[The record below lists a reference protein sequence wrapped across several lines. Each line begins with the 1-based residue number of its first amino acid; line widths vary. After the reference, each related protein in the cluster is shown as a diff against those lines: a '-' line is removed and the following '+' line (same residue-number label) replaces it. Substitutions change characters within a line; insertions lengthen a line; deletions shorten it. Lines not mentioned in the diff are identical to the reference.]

1 GLIGSVIR
9 SKFTL
14 LRAPHQIPVFDPG
27 SKLGLSSPNQILG
40 FAILFDLQQRRC
52 SYALTTPTMEDLR
65 VSLQSPRHSFLQTVT
80 GCFDSSSLM
89 TVLTHSA
96 TQNTFPHSL
105 HLPFVQGAESFLRL
119 QVFKELISISLMDF
133 RLTTSTS
140 FNQGSLKNTC
150 LRKGKKILEEKLISL
165 KSSFLEERIGS
176 QHSFYF
182 ALEVVMLVATSRSR
196 LNYDFTTSKLMFLIQ
211 MALSGFQLTEWN
223 KQSSA
228 KEVMHRTQRDMYVH
242 ERNNEGFISYSEF
255 TCKALTHSHWVA
267 PVHQQRRAQR
277 SSAVKRRE
285 LKYDH
290 ERI

>member
-1 GLIGSVIR
+1 
-9 SKFTL
+9 
-14 LRAPHQIPVFDPG
+14 
-27 SKLGLSSPNQILG
+27 

-65 VSLQSPRHSFLQTVT
+65 VSLQSARHSFLQTVT
-80 GCFDSSSLM
+80 GC
-89 TVLTHSA
+89 
-96 TQNTFPHSL
+96 TFPHSL

-140 FNQGSLKNTC
+140 FNQGEEDSGGEIDKFEV
-150 LRKGKKILEEKLISL
+150 KKELDHRL
-165 KSSFLEERIGS
+165 
-176 QHSFYF
+176 HSFYF

-228 KEVMHRTQRDMYVH
+228 KEVMHRTQRDM
-242 ERNNEGFISYSEF
+242 F

-277 SSAVKRRE
+277 SSVFMFIVIIFH
-285 LKYDH
+285 LS
-290 ERI
+290 ICV

>member
-1 GLIGSVIR
+1 
-9 SKFTL
+9 
-14 LRAPHQIPVFDPG
+14 
-27 SKLGLSSPNQILG
+27 
-40 FAILFDLQQRRC
+40 
-52 SYALTTPTMEDLR
+52 MEDLR

-176 QHSFYF
+176 Q
-182 ALEVVMLVATSRSR
+182 
-196 LNYDFTTSKLMFLIQ
+196 

-242 ERNNEGFISYSEF
+242 ERNNEG
-255 TCKALTHSHWVA
+255 SHV
-267 PVHQQRRAQR
+267 R
-277 SSAVKRRE
+277 
-285 LKYDH
+285 L
-290 ERI
+290 

>member
-1 GLIGSVIR
+1 
-9 SKFTL
+9 
-14 LRAPHQIPVFDPG
+14 
-27 SKLGLSSPNQILG
+27 
-40 FAILFDLQQRRC
+40 
-52 SYALTTPTMEDLR
+52 MEDLR

-105 HLPFVQGAESFLRL
+105 HLPFVQGESFLRL

-176 QHSFYF
+176 Q
-182 ALEVVMLVATSRSR
+182 
-196 LNYDFTTSKLMFLIQ
+196 KLMFLIQ

-228 KEVMHRTQRDMYVH
+228 KEVMHRTQRDM
-242 ERNNEGFISYSEF
+242 F

-277 SSAVKRRE
+277 SSVFMFIVIIYH
-285 LKYDH
+285 LS
-290 ERI
+290 ICV